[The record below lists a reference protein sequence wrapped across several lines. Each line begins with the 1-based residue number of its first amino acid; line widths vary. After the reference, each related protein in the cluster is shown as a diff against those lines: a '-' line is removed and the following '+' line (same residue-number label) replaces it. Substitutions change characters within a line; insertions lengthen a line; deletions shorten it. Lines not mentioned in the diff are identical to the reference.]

1 MKVVVKKKDPNEA
14 IPVVIGTEFIKL
26 ESAMKLA
33 NIIPSGGTAKMVIQD
48 GLVEVNGEVCT
59 MRGKKLYPGD
69 RFLYEGQNY
78 LICIHAPQ

>member
-1 MKVVVKKKDPNEA
+1 MKVIVKKKDSV

-33 NIIPSGGTAKMVIQD
+33 NILPSGGTAKLEIQD
-48 GLVEVNGEVCT
+48 GQVTVNGEICT

-69 RFLYEGQNY
+69 KFEYQGQSY
-78 LICIHAPQ
+78 LISIHAL

>member
-1 MKVVVKKKDPNEA
+1 MKVTVKKKDSA

-33 NIIPSGGTAKMVIQD
+33 NILPSGGTAKLEIQD
-48 GLVEVNGEVCT
+48 GNVLVNGEVCT

-69 RFLYEGQNY
+69 RFRFGGQDY
-78 LICIHAPQ
+78 LICIHAVK

>member
-1 MKVVVKKKDPNEA
+1 MKVVVKRKDSS

-33 NIIPSGGTAKMVIQD
+33 NVVPSGGSAKLEIQD
-48 GLVEVNGEVCT
+48 GNVLVNGEVCT

-69 RFLYEGQNY
+69 KFSFDGMNY
-78 LICIHAPQ
+78 LICIHEPQ

>member
-1 MKVVVKKKDPNEA
+1 MKVVVRKKDNS

-33 NIIPSGGTAKMVIQD
+33 NILPSGGTAKLEIQD
-48 GLVEVNGEVCT
+48 GNVTVNGEVCT

-69 RFLYEGQNY
+69 RFCFDGQEY
-78 LICIHAPQ
+78 LICIHAAQ